1 MEGGDIGL
9 GMGAPDGG
17 AMEGGDIGLGMGAP
31 DGGAMEGGDGGDDGL
46 GSGAADVGGMAG
58 GIGERP
64 GGVWSA
70 ASTTTMSFWL
80 AVQLAWLPLMKKK
93 GPERSSGKT
102 VLPPSNLVMYVV
114 VLQALY
120 AAWSTRRT
128 ESVSFGYTNT
138 AEKTRMI
145 SHAMV
150 NQPLLIRVWE
160 GELTELVTDL
170 EPHPPGPRVEWLG
183 ARGRH
188 TPPFVVADSEL
199 RCARRRSHE
208 SEAEEPC

>member
-1 MEGGDIGL
+1 MEGGDIGLGIGAPDGGAMEGGDIGLGMGAPDGGAMEGGDIGL

-93 GPERSSGKT
+93 GPERSSVKT

-138 AEKTRMI
+138 AKT
-145 SHAMV
+145 HV
-150 NQPLLIRVWE
+150 NSP
-160 GELTELVTDL
+160 
-170 EPHPPGPRVEWLG
+170 
-183 ARGRH
+183 
-188 TPPFVVADSEL
+188 
-199 RCARRRSHE
+199 
-208 SEAEEPC
+208 